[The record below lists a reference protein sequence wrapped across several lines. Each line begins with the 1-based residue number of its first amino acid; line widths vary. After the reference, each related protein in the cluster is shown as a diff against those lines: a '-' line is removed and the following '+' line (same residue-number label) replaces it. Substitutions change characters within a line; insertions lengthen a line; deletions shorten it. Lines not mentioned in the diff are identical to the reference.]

1 MNWENVKAA
10 FYGANVGLYRGYAL
24 FGSLITLLSYF
35 FLATD
40 NFDPIW
46 LRGFP
51 WLAFTICW
59 VGSFFIPYIKE
70 NIVLLFNLSLS
81 LAAAW
86 LGIMLAANNFGDA
99 YLSAFLIATVASI
112 LTIQK
117 RLAMLIFSIWTTLVL
132 CLAIIFAES
141 SEQDFSLIFIAIIG
155 VLVVANVSI
164 GARFHRREIMT
175 GSLVR
180 ANIMH
185 DTTLDS
191 SRDAILVVDEGGNL
205 KKCNPSYLKMWGVP
219 RSWVKDNL
227 QDKIMGQYMVLT
239 GNSELVKKTLG
250 GSDTPLD
257 DGEILEI
264 NFKDGRIVEAYWVP
278 MKMGENSIGRLW
290 FFRDISHKK
299 KEEKRLRDSEQ
310 RLRKNNERLK
320 EFAANKA
327 LITGNLDV
335 AFSEISKVSAGL
347 LEVNTVGIWILN
359 QSGDLMVCKKFYNRE
374 SDSFLHNISIPVANH
389 LEYLA
394 VIEKNRTL
402 TINDTRE
409 NVLTEEFYEG
419 QYTGQTMAM
428 LHAQIRISGRMVGV
442 ISFEEAEKP
451 REWTLEDETFAA
463 SMADLVAVSLEA
475 NERRKALVEL
485 GNSNSVLQAIFD
497 LSETGIIVEDNEHR
511 VIDFNDLYLEIWNME
526 RHFVENAP
534 YNEQI
539 AHCREQT
546 LNSEGYTK
554 GLKQLKE
561 RPGMEY
567 AGIIEFVDGKVV
579 ERYSK
584 AIEQGGEIWG
594 RVWFYLDIT
603 DRKKKEQELI
613 SRNFELDSFVYRASH
628 DLKAPLNSIM
638 GLINIVKEEKDVDL
652 ILSYIG
658 MMDKSVEK
666 LDAFIKQLT
675 QFSQDAR
682 LKVVRQPIL
691 FNEMVESILED
702 LRYME
707 KADQIKIEVNV
718 EQRGE
723 FLSDPIR
730 LGIVINNIISN
741 AIKYQDM
748 KKESAYLQISVIADH
763 EQAVCKF
770 VDNGLGIDPIHLEK
784 VFDLFF
790 RASVQATGSGLGL
803 YITHNAVGKMGGK
816 IKLVS
821 NIGEGTTFSLQIPNR
836 ISSQK

>member
-1 MNWENVKAA
+1 
-10 FYGANVGLYRGYAL
+10 
-24 FGSLITLLSYF
+24 
-35 FLATD
+35 
-40 NFDPIW
+40 
-46 LRGFP
+46 
-51 WLAFTICW
+51 
-59 VGSFFIPYIKE
+59 
-70 NIVLLFNLSLS
+70 
-81 LAAAW
+81 
-86 LGIMLAANNFGDA
+86 
-99 YLSAFLIATVASI
+99 
-112 LTIQK
+112 
-117 RLAMLIFSIWTTLVL
+117 
-132 CLAIIFAES
+132 
-141 SEQDFSLIFIAIIG
+141 
-155 VLVVANVSI
+155 
-164 GARFHRREIMT
+164 
-175 GSLVR
+175 
-180 ANIMH
+180 
-185 DTTLDS
+185 
-191 SRDAILVVDEGGNL
+191 
-205 KKCNPSYLKMWGVP
+205 
-219 RSWVKDNL
+219 
-227 QDKIMGQYMVLT
+227 
-239 GNSELVKKTLG
+239 
-250 GSDTPLD
+250 
-257 DGEILEI
+257 
-264 NFKDGRIVEAYWVP
+264 
-278 MKMGENSIGRLW
+278 
-290 FFRDISHKK
+290 
-299 KEEKRLRDSEQ
+299 
-310 RLRKNNERLK
+310 
-320 EFAANKA
+320 
-327 LITGNLDV
+327 
-335 AFSEISKVSAGL
+335 
-347 LEVNTVGIWILN
+347 
-359 QSGDLMVCKKFYNRE
+359 
-374 SDSFLHNISIPVANH
+374 
-389 LEYLA
+389 
-394 VIEKNRTL
+394 
-402 TINDTRE
+402 
-409 NVLTEEFYEG
+409 
-419 QYTGQTMAM
+419 
-428 LHAQIRISGRMVGV
+428 
-442 ISFEEAEKP
+442 
-451 REWTLEDETFAA
+451 
-463 SMADLVAVSLEA
+463 
-475 NERRKALVEL
+475 
-485 GNSNSVLQAIFD
+485 
-497 LSETGIIVEDNEHR
+497 
-511 VIDFNDLYLEIWNME
+511 
-526 RHFVENAP
+526 
-534 YNEQI
+534 
-539 AHCREQT
+539 
-546 LNSEGYTK
+546 
-554 GLKQLKE
+554 E